1 MANQYHTTHREKV
14 LRVVAGAN
22 AEVRLATVAK
32 RRLATEVF
40 MVQIF
45 GKILGCWMTTDS
57 MTLQVGGCTEEV
69 DTTSYEYHTIL
80 RRPEFKYLL

>member
-1 MANQYHTTHREKV
+1 MANQYHTTTHREKI

-45 GKILGCWMTTDS
+45 GKIWALDVGCWMLDEDC
-57 MTLQVGGCTEEV
+57 G
-69 DTTSYEYHTIL
+69 
-80 RRPEFKYLL
+80 

>member
-1 MANQYHTTHREKV
+1 VITKQQRLARGYQYHTTHRKKV

-45 GKILGCWMTTDS
+45 GKILRWRDS
-57 MTLQVGGCTEEV
+57 G
-69 DTTSYEYHTIL
+69 
-80 RRPEFKYLL
+80 